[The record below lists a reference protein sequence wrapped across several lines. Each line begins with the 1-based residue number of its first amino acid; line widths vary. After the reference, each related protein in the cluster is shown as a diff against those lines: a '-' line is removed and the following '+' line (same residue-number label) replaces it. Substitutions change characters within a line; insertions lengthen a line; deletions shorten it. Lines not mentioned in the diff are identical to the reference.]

1 MFLTSLEFSASPVF
15 EVKFAAGTAN
25 PSFRR
30 AGGAASRLAL
40 EANRSA
46 GDILDGGLD
55 ALYAQKGRCFF
66 CLVELGAL
74 GVSAGSSIP
83 CVWRSGGCAVGCRR
97 GTSERDADG
106 QVKGRPVRR
115 RGRTLRVDWR

>member
-1 MFLTSLEFSASPVF
+1 MTHVSYLFGVFSASPVF

-55 ALYAQKGRCFF
+55 ALYAQKGCRFF
-66 CLVELGAL
+66 L
-74 GVSAGSSIP
+74 
-83 CVWRSGGCAVGCRR
+83 SGRTWGVGCFGRFLDPVRVAQR
-97 GTSERDADG
+97 GLCGRLSPGNERKGCGRTG
-106 QVKGRPVRR
+106 QGRPVRR
-115 RGRTLRVDWR
+115 RGTDS